1 MKYLLILVALFV
13 TCPLFGQS
21 PCTKSADG
29 GTSCPSPIRS
39 IPQAGESPTTVFE
52 FTPAT
57 ASFACPSIAAG
68 DKTYVFC
75 GQPGVGMTID
85 IGDGNG
91 YQSFKGPKGDTGAQG
106 PAGSQGV
113 QGPQGIPGASIT
125 GPIGSQ
131 GPPGVGIAWPMTITC
146 ATATAAKGGRGVPN
160 FSVTQLRLANC
171 VLSK

>member
-1 MKYLLILVALFV
+1 MKYLLILTALLI

-29 GTSCPSPIRS
+29 GTSCPSPIRG
-39 IPQAGESPTTVFE
+39 IPQSGESPTTVIQ

-57 ASFACPSIAAG
+57 AQFPCVYIGPA
-68 DKTYVFC
+68 DTEMC
-75 GQPGVGMTID
+75 GQNGTITVNNGSGWVSPVQGPPGV
-85 IGDGNG
+85 
-91 YQSFKGPKGDTGAQG
+91 QG
-106 PAGSQGV
+106 PA
-113 QGPQGIPGASIT
+113 GPQGIPGVSIV
-125 GPIGSQ
+125 GPQ
-131 GPPGVGIAWPMTITC
+131 GPPGVGIAWPMTLTC